1 MPLHSAPSA
10 IAQSFGRCPGR
21 CVNVGKLDRFG
32 NPIPLQATAESNQMT
47 DTEVEILTLEEVAA
61 YLKAGKRMAYCLAQ
75 KGGIQAFK
83 VDREDRR

>member
-1 MPLHSAPSA
+1 
-10 IAQSFGRCPGR
+10 
-21 CVNVGKLDRFG
+21 
-32 NPIPLQATAESNQMT
+32 MT

>member
-1 MPLHSAPSA
+1 
-10 IAQSFGRCPGR
+10 
-21 CVNVGKLDRFG
+21 VNVGKLVRFG
-32 NPIPLQATAESNQMT
+32 NPIPLQPTAESNQMT

-61 YLKAGKRMAYCLAQ
+61 YLKAGKRTAYRLAQ

>member
-1 MPLHSAPSA
+1 M
-10 IAQSFGRCPGR
+10 
-21 CVNVGKLDRFG
+21 GKLVRFG
-32 NPIPLQATAESNQMT
+32 NPIPLQPTVESNQMT

-61 YLKAGKRMAYCLAQ
+61 YLKAGKRTAYRLAQ